1 MNHICLSHI
10 SYLSYHILHTYVLH
24 TSIAGDNDI
33 ICIRIYS
40 HRFYLR
46 HLAFRQK
53 RELYVKGRQG
63 RITSENKN
71 SSTLLIRSN
80 HTNLWPFTF
89 ALSHHSE
96 IRALNVW
103 LFVTVLRK
111 HNSPLQKACAGKR
124 ASRYF
129 NALHGQVNR
138 HTVDFP
144 VLICMTLD
152 LGKKKKKEKKVTSYL
167 HEWARTEAIKM
178 IQRWLKMWH
187 STTDGT
193 LRGRFKVSPSALFL
207 LWSCVFSASDW
218 RAMAQRTFNNCWPLR
233 WMIQ

>member
-1 MNHICLSHI
+1 MTICM
-10 SYLSYHILHTYVLH
+10 
-24 TSIAGDNDI
+24 
-33 ICIRIYS
+33 RIYS
-40 HRFYLR
+40 HKFYLW
-46 HLAFRQK
+46 HLVFRQK
-53 RELYVKGRQG
+53 RELYVKGRPG
-63 RITSENKN
+63 RITSENKY

-80 HTNLWPFTF
+80 YTKLWPFTF

-96 IRALNVW
+96 IRALNLW
-103 LFVTVLRK
+103 LFVAVLRK
-111 HNSPLQKACAGKR
+111 HNLRASPKSVCWKR

-144 VLICMTLD
+144 VLICMTLH
-152 LGKKKKKEKKVTSYL
+152 LGKKKKKRKRKVTSYL

-178 IQRWLKMWH
+178 IQRWLKKCN

-218 RAMAQRTFNNCWPLR
+218 RAIAQKTFNNCWLLR
-233 WMIQ
+233 WIIQ